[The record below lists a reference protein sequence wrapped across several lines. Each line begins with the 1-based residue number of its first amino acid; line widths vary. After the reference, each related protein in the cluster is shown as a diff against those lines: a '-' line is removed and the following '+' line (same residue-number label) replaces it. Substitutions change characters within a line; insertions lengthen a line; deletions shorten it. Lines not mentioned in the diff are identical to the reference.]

1 MKLLEICEG
10 NKALEVMFHCT
21 MNNCEDSSSHE
32 FFEFLL
38 FLLVEMKRLRMA
50 VGGLGLGFIIR
61 MFPRSCSLLA
71 VVD

>member
-1 MKLLEICEG
+1 MKLLKICEG
-10 NKALEVMFHCT
+10 NNALEVMLHCT
-21 MNNCEDSSSHE
+21 MNNCEDNSSHE

-38 FLLVEMKRLRMA
+38 VETKRLRMA